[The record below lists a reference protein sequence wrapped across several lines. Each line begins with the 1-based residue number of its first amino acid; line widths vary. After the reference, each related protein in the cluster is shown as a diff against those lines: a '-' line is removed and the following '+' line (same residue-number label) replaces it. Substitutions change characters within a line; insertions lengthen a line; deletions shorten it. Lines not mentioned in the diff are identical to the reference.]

1 MSGIQNTEWNENDV
15 LDFLIDN
22 GIGRGI
28 FYDMLETSDTSK
40 SYDEYCGTAQE
51 PLQNN
56 RLVRNICATIL
67 NYLETIYSK
76 SEHQND
82 AYDTCKLL
90 NYWVYNRLNIVLHSY
105 ISNNPNY
112 VNLAHAAIVGKW
124 NDFNDL
130 KLQKPKNKTCEPIGN
145 IVAYRDWEKRKELY
159 EYYVDYSTIKPN
171 LNFYPQIC
179 NKFYKYVESK
189 KPLYKHFKERCTIR
203 DTNRCPDFYDQCKQ
217 YDPEK
222 VLRDLHCNDGIRQE
236 SDTASFRVPRIR
248 SGDSVNEPDSEE
260 GNVGMMPVGPSNLN
274 GNPKTVENVG
284 NILLGV
290 VATTMTS
297 GALYRFTPLGGMI
310 RNGLGWNNNNMRN
323 FNGGDIGLYDYTSES
338 FNPYPGEEHYI
349 GYHPA

>member
-1 MSGIQNTEWNENDV
+1 MAGQDILTQLSSLFFSFSNELNSQYFYNQLEDIEDFKEYFPNCKSLRSFPNSRSVIRICAKLLKYLESNTINKN
-15 LDFLIDN
+15 
-22 GIGRGI
+22 
-28 FYDMLETSDTSK
+28 
-40 SYDEYCGTAQE
+40 DEYD
-51 PLQNN
+51 
-56 RLVRNICATIL
+56 V
-67 NYLETIYSK
+67 
-76 SEHQND
+76 
-82 AYDTCKLL
+82 CKLL
-90 NYWVYNRLNIVLHSY
+90 NFWVYRWLFDILGTNDEKY
-105 ISNNPNY
+105 IPLVY
-112 VNLAHAAIVGKW
+112 GQ
-124 NDFNDL
+124 
-130 KLQKPKNKTCEPIGN
+130 LQLIWSFFIQDKPENKTCVPISEL
-145 IVAYRDWEKRKELY
+145 VLHDDWRNRKELY
-159 EYYVDYSTIKPN
+159 EYCVDYYTFSKT
-171 LNFYPQIC
+171 LVGYPERC
-179 NKFYKYVESK
+179 KEFYKYVESK
-189 KPLYKHFKERCTIR
+189 KTLYKYFNERCTTNN
-203 DTNRCPDFYDQCKQ
+203 TNRCPDFYDQCKQ

-323 FNGGDIGLYDYTSES
+323 FNGGDIRLYDYASDS